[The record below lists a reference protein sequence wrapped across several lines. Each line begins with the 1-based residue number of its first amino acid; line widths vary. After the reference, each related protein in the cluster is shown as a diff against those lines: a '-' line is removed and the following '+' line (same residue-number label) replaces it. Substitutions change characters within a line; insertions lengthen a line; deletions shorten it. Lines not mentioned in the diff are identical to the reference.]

1 MKKIRFIILPMLLFA
16 FTYLS
21 FASDPPDPGG
31 SPQADNPPIGGDAP
45 IGGGLFILIGLGAA
59 YGGRKIYKLGEK
71 DLEERCGKL

>member
-31 SPQADNPPIGGDAP
+31 SPQAGDPPLGGGAP
-45 IGGGLFILIGLGAA
+45 IGGGMFILLAFGAA
-59 YGGRKIYKLGEK
+59 YGGMKLYMLKRESLEK
-71 DLEERCGKL
+71 